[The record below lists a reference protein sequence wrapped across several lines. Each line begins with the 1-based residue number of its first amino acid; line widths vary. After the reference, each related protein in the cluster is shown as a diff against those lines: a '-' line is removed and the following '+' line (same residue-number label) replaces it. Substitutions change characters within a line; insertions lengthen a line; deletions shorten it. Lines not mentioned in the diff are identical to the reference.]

1 MKKEKIKRVFK
12 ENMKNFA
19 VFIWFVL
26 VAMCFYHEFSVNT
39 RITIFAITVIYTVAG
54 NAIFNKVGDK
64 RQEEEKQAREK
75 RLLELEKRYKY
86 YIDLVNAQKRETLKK
101 IDKELLNIFD
111 INIRPEYLIS
121 FDNYMDWVSK
131 NRISG
136 KPDSF
141 IIASCLMYSL
151 IDHPIITIKKTEV
164 KNKMLENFKFNIIL
178 DIAIGCVFQIIS
190 EPITYYEDNLTW
202 VEEKHP
208 KVNIV
213 VSSGIMKDST
223 LYQRIIAT
231 IYRDELEKKK
241 TSIMQFSNLLYLIY
255 LNCQ

>member
-12 ENMKNFA
+12 ENMQNFA
-19 VFIWFVL
+19 VLIWFVL

-54 NAIFNKVGDK
+54 NAIVNKVDDK
-64 RQEEEKQAREK
+64 RREEEKQAREK

-86 YIDLVNAQKRETLKK
+86 YIDLVNAQKRETFKK

-151 IDHPIITIKKTEV
+151 I
-164 KNKMLENFKFNIIL
+164 
-178 DIAIGCVFQIIS
+178 AIGCVFQIIS

-213 VSSGIMKDST
+213 VPSGIMKDGT

-231 IYRDELEKKK
+231 IYRDELEKKR